1 MIGLS
6 ALAHKL
12 AAELKGKS
20 QDSIPVSALYVKNAI
35 VLQIESLQNVS
46 RSGEK
51 GGPSATQMVESRILY
66 VRK

>member
-20 QDSIPVSALYVKNAI
+20 QDGIPVSALYVKNAKVGKRKACSTFP
-35 VLQIESLQNVS
+35 VLEYDSQSWCTISNLQ
-46 RSGEK
+46 
-51 GGPSATQMVESRILY
+51 L
-66 VRK
+66 